1 MTKYK
6 ITLSDKSY
14 TIEVKGHAM
23 SGPYGSDIVCAG
35 ISMAVAITSN
45 LIDKLGF
52 GCNIMELVHEE
63 GKFKIKTDMKN
74 ETVVKIMDNLVEHL
88 DALSKQYPENIQNLK

>member
-14 TIEVKGHAM
+14 TIEIKGHAM

>member
-14 TIEVKGHAM
+14 TIEIKGHAM
-23 SGPYGSDIVCAG
+23 FGPYGSDIVCAG

-52 GCNIMELVHEE
+52 GCNIMKLVHEE
-63 GKFKIKTDMKN
+63 GKFVIQTDLKN
-74 ETVVKIMDNLVEHL
+74 ETVVKIMDNLVDHL
-88 DALSKQYPENIQNLK
+88 DEMSKQYPKNIQKS

>member
-88 DALSKQYPENIQNLK
+88 DALSKQYPENIQNLE

>member
-63 GKFKIKTDMKN
+63 GKFKIKTDRKN